1 MKNYDKKLLEDE
13 MDPTNENDNE
23 SKVKA
28 KAKNKN
34 KNKNNNNLANQGGQA
49 GLELTAAGGGQIS
62 GKAGTNVSQGGQIAK
77 KGGQNANQMGQV
89 AREDSENIIKRSE
102 FEAGVADSEESADE
116 NISTPAEDEL

>member
-1 MKNYDKKLLEDE
+1 MKNHDKKLLEE
-13 MDPTNENDNE
+13 AMDPTNENDNE

-49 GLELTAAGGGQIS
+49 GLELTATGGGQIS

-77 KGGQNANQMGQV
+77 KADRM
-89 AREDSENIIKRSE
+89 RIKWDKLLERI
-102 FEAGVADSEESADE
+102 VK
-116 NISTPAEDEL
+116 T